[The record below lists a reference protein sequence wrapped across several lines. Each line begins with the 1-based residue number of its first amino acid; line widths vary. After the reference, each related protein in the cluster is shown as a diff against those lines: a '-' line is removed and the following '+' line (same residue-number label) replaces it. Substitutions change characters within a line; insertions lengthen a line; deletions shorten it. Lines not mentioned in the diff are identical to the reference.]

1 MQFYYCKTLTLYSEN
16 APQFKNYN
24 FDMFDVANIAFLY
37 DFQLD
42 DTKIGYGKRFFS
54 TSGNSEVVFKV
65 DENSQNGQNQ
75 GI

>member
-1 MQFYYCKTLTLYSEN
+1 
-16 APQFKNYN
+16 
-24 FDMFDVANIAFLY
+24 MFDVANIAFLY

-75 GI
+75 GIWKWRFSLKIE

>member
-1 MQFYYCKTLTLYSEN
+1 
-16 APQFKNYN
+16 
-24 FDMFDVANIAFLY
+24 MFDVANIAFLY

-65 DENSQNGQNQ
+65 DENSQNGQNR